1 MNMNM
6 NNNNNWNIFDK
17 LLKQQNRKK
26 MNKIKILNKN

>member
-1 MNMNM
+1 MNM

-26 MNKIKILNKN
+26 MNKIKIVNKN